1 MELAFR
7 FLNARFLFSFFL
19 SFLSSSVPQSS
30 CCISSPTSVILLR
43 FLALLIC
50 AFLAAAFFCKL
61 PDEATSPS
69 GAEASK
75 SKPANESNATSK
87 SSEGVPVLQ
96 SLVELLPD
104 MVLKNTKLVWQ
115 HGRDSQIAV
124 ASAGLMTCL
133 TAIFLAGPAR

>member
-1 MELAFR
+1 M
-7 FLNARFLFSFFL
+7 
-19 SFLSSSVPQSS
+19 
-30 CCISSPTSVILLR
+30 
-43 FLALLIC
+43 ALLIC

-69 GAEASK
+69 GAEMTK
-75 SKPANESNATSK
+75 SKPANESNVNNK
-87 SSEGVPVLQ
+87 SSEDVHVLQ

-124 ASAGLMTCL
+124 ASVGLMTCL